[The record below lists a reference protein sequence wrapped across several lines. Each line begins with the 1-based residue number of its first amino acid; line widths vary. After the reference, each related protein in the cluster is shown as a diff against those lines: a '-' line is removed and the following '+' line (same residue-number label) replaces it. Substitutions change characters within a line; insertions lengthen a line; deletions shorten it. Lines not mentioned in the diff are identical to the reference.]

1 MPRSGRQTHKR
12 WLQNSLADHASHSR
26 LEQLQL
32 HQYPSS
38 TGARGSLFIAMI
50 DIRVRLYSAEYA
62 ERMAIILE
70 EAYTT
75 GELSSVGQI
84 RSSKIRVR

>member
-1 MPRSGRQTHKR
+1 
-12 WLQNSLADHASHSR
+12 
-26 LEQLQL
+26 
-32 HQYPSS
+32 
-38 TGARGSLFIAMI
+38 MI